1 MSPLLLYQFLT
12 LLFES
17 FKLFKPPDWTTRTKI
32 SIWPQIYTCCTDN
45 DHWGAVWLHAAPL
58 PSHNFCMYGTVHAVS
73 LRARARARFFWFLST
88 HDWQLL
94 NEGSLEHLPCR
105 PSHKPSTYI
114 SHTYTDTQPLCI
126 DSQSCPPRLYQG
138 CPWLGSICQS
148 LGDGLRV
155 SIVIEFLWDGF
166 LLSGSC
172 SIKLNTNTLQ
182 HLTSLFRPQRWDGI
196 AGKVNTE
203 TRGSVPYSF
212 PTLQPSL
219 IHSSSHLCS
228 FSFLQQKRAEPIKI
242 LCGWI
247 RWRKTYLL
255 HDILSTPRVV
265 TDLAHPNTGGR
276 NVVAPT
282 MLPLNVDTYVLY
294 IYTLLVNMKVYIKL

>member
-1 MSPLLLYQFLT
+1 
-12 LLFES
+12 
-17 FKLFKPPDWTTRTKI
+17 
-32 SIWPQIYTCCTDN
+32 
-45 DHWGAVWLHAAPL
+45 
-58 PSHNFCMYGTVHAVS
+58 MYGTVHAGIFH
-73 LRARARARFFWFLST
+73 ARTHARFFWFLST

-94 NEGSLEHLPCR
+94 NERSLEHLPSR

-114 SHTYTDTQPLCI
+114 SHTYTNTQPLCI
-126 DSQSCPPRLYQG
+126 HSLSCSPRLCPG
-138 CPWLGSICQS
+138 CPCIRSICQS

-155 SIVIEFLWDGF
+155 SIVIVFLWDGF
-166 LLSGSC
+166 LSSGSC
-172 SIKLNTNTLQ
+172 SIKLNTNTRL
-182 HLTSLFRPQRWDGI
+182 HLTSLLGPQSWDGI
-196 AGKVNTE
+196 AGKVNTG
-203 TRGSVPYSF
+203 TRGSASYSF

-228 FSFLQQKRAEPIKI
+228 YSFLQQKREEPIKI

-265 TDLAHPNTGGR
+265 TDLAHSNTGGR
-276 NVVAPT
+276 NAVAPT

-294 IYTLLVNMKVYIKL
+294 IYTLCINMKV